1 MEEAKKLLSKYLPES
16 AVDDVLEL
24 IFSNKELHLKI
35 TRERRTKLGDYRK
48 INHFNHR
55 ITVNHNLNP
64 YQFLLTLL
72 HEIAHFLTYKQ
83 YGRTVKPHGAEWK
96 KIYGDLLQNYLRP
109 DIFPNDILRALTP
122 YAKNPKASTAGDGN
136 LNLLLNTYNIQQN
149 PDSKYVFELN
159 QGQKFMLS
167 NGQTYILQEK
177 RRTRYK
183 CLRISNNKVYLIH
196 KNAEVYPV

>member
-1 MEEAKKLLSKYLPES
+1 MEEAKKLLSKYIPEK

-24 IFSNKELHLKI
+24 IFSHKELHLKI
-35 TRERRTKLGDYRK
+35 TRERSTKLGDYRK
-48 INHFNHR
+48 INNFYHR

-72 HEIAHFLTYKQ
+72 HEIAHFLTFKE
-83 YGRTVKPHGAEWK
+83 YGRTVKPHGTEWK
-96 KIYGDLLQNYLRP
+96 KIYGDLLQAYLRP
-109 DIFPNDILRALTP
+109 EIFPDDLLRALTP

-136 LNLLLNTYNIQQN
+136 LNLLLNTYNTQQN
-149 PDSKYVFELN
+149 PNTKYVFELN

-196 KNAEVYPV
+196 KNAEVYPR